1 MEETKKTCKNCG
13 TKIERI
19 NFTAIM
25 TEQWVWNGETWECC
39 AHNSLIR
46 DSQQNVYCSECDA
59 IIGTG
64 RDFGF

>member
-1 MEETKKTCKNCG
+1 MKLNEKTCSNCG

-25 TEQWVWNGETWECC
+25 TEQWEWNGENWECC
-39 AHNSLIR
+39 AHNSLVK
-46 DSQQNVYCSECDA
+46 DPQQNVRCTECDA